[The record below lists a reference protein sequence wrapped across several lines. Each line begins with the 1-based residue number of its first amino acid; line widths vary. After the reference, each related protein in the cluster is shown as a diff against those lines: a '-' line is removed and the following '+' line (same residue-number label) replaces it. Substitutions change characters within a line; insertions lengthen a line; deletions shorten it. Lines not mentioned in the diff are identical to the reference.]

1 MCLYSCLSLVAFDM
15 VGGKDVTVQFLRAP
29 SSLDDRRTP
38 RQAEHDGKMVCE
50 GGGDGVHTR
59 LSGQ

>member
-1 MCLYSCLSLVAFDM
+1 M